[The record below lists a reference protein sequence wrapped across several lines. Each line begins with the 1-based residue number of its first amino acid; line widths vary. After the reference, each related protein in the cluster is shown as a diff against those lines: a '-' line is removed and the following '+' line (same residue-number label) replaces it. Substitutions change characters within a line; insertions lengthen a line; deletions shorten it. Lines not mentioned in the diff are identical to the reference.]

1 MLSND
6 ASNKTMLAMLD
17 LMFDSVYDFCG
28 IRDGKSALEYFFPKK
43 SEPLSISYEAF
54 NIVNFR
60 GVKSVRLNLVRDGLI
75 LLVGLNESGKTTM
88 LKAIE
93 SFDFRNDPHA
103 SKAVSNQFFTNMRN
117 KSKDDFTGDVEIIAT
132 LKIDRDLD
140 LLSETRRAK
149 KVSDTEDSV
158 IESEMKSLIDCINKK
173 RRFNISRTLPFQ
185 NGAPARVYYQF
196 VDMPRKL
203 KSIASGE
210 VGRRL
215 AHRIVSQCPYI
226 VYFEDFRDMAP
237 EKIYTREN
245 EAFNPLWHEIID
257 GLFYDTDEKYSIKR
271 LGDLYSP
278 RNLSRHSDAERILD
292 RVNKNLNKKF
302 TSQWQKLSG
311 VKSIESMKLS
321 YDPKGRFFTIK
332 VVDRN
337 SSHYTV
343 AERSKGAVWYIGFLM
358 KTEFRRKKM
367 RSDVGKPVYLIDEPA
382 SNLHSSAQQALLADF
397 KSLVCDTSVIYTTH
411 SQYLVSLEN
420 LHQVHVVQQTEGSH
434 VHCTRWGDFIKKSE
448 QKTTHYQPLAN
459 CLDIKPH
466 GLDLGWGR
474 ALIVEGPSDA
484 SIVVGMYSII
494 HGQKPDFV
502 VYPAGSATNMGV
514 LISLNLG
521 WGSSFKILLD
531 SDKEGEQ
538 SKENYEKKFS
548 LSQSSFVCIPDGKEI
563 EDLFT
568 REDVKS
574 LWELVMKDQSGDAP
588 VPKKQITRI
597 FGAIAQDNSLLE
609 EAKKKLSQKAKD
621 NFSMLFEQISF

>member
-6 ASNKTMLAMLD
+6 ASNKTMIE
-17 LMFDSVYDFCG
+17 LMIDSVYDFWG
-28 IRDGKSALEYFFPKK
+28 VRDWKSASEYLFPKK
-43 SEPLSISYEAF
+43 SESLPISYDAF
-54 NIVNFR
+54 DIVNFR
-60 GVKSVRLNLVRDGLI
+60 GVKSVRLNLARDGLI
-75 LLVGLNESGKTTM
+75 LLVGLNESGKTTI

-93 SFDFRNDPHA
+93 SFDFRNDPQS
-103 SKAVSNQFFTNMRN
+103 SKAASNQFFTDMRN
-117 KSKDDFTGDVEIIAT
+117 KSEDNFTGNVEIIAT

-140 LLSETRRAK
+140 LLSEMKRAK
-149 KVSDTEDSV
+149 KISNKEHSV
-158 IESEMKSLIDCINKK
+158 IESEMKSLIDYINKK
-173 RRFNISRTLPFQ
+173 RKFSISRTLPFQ
-185 NGAPARVYYQF
+185 KGAPSRVYYQF
-196 VDMPRKL
+196 VNVPAKL
-203 KSIASGE
+203 KLIAGGE
-210 VGRRL
+210 VGRML
-215 AHRIVSQCPYI
+215 AHRIVAQCPYI

-237 EKIYTREN
+237 EKIYAN
-245 EAFNPLWHEIID
+245 EKNGAFNPLWREIID
-257 GLFYDTDEKYSIKR
+257 GLFYDTDENYSIKR
-271 LGDLYSP
+271 LEYLYNP
-278 RNLSRHSDAERILD
+278 RNLSRHSDAARILD

-302 TSQWQKLSG
+302 THQWQKLSG
-311 VKSIESMKLS
+311 VKSIESMNLS
-321 YDPKGRFFTIK
+321 YDSKGRFFTIQ

-343 AERSKGAVWYIGFLM
+343 SERSKGAVWYIGFLM
-358 KTEFRRKKM
+358 KTEFRRKKL
-367 RSDVGKPVYLIDEPA
+367 RSDVGRSVYLIDEPA
-382 SNLHSSAQQALLADF
+382 SNLHSSAQQALLTDF
-397 KSLVCDTSVIYTTH
+397 RSLVHDTSVIYTTH

-420 LHQVHVVQQTEGSH
+420 LHQVHVVQQTKGSD

-448 QKTTHYQPLAN
+448 QRTTHYQPLAN

-466 GLDLGWGR
+466 GLDLGWKR

-494 HGQKPDFV
+494 HDQKPDFV

-548 LSQSSFVCIPDGKEI
+548 LPRSNFVCLPDGEEI

-588 VPKKQITRI
+588 ALKKQIARI
-597 FGAIAQDNSLLE
+597 FGAIAQDNSLLSRSE
-609 EAKKKLSQKAKD
+609 EKTQSKSQGQ
-621 NFSMLFEQISF
+621 LFDVV